1 MQPCLAETQQSL
13 DALLKAME
21 TQAAKTRPQQDDQRT
36 ELRRPLHADC
46 ELCIFQASGDP
57 RIIPDAIARN
67 LTFLGLSVVAP
78 LPTPLPAGRPVEV
91 VVKVPDHTNTHVVGT
106 VAFCRQV
113 EDDCHEVGISV
124 KAAGS
129 APILMHDVA
138 ASLGIYDWFAEAIK
152 SPKYPRESQT

>member
-1 MQPCLAETQQSL
+1 MQPCLTDTQQTL

-21 TQAAKTRPQQDDQRT
+21 AQAAKTRPQQDDQRA
-36 ELRRPLHADC
+36 ESRRPLHADC
-46 ELCIFQASGDP
+46 ELCVFKTNGDP
-57 RIIPDAIARN
+57 QIIQDAIARN

-78 LPTPLPAGRPVEV
+78 LRAPLPAGRPVEA
-91 VVKVPDHTNTHVVGT
+91 VVKVPDHTNTHVAGT

-113 EDDCHEVGISV
+113 EDNCHEVGISV
-124 KAAGS
+124 KAAGP

-152 SPKYPRESQT
+152 SPK